1 MNRQRGANGQPNN
14 RNRLQAAQAAMD
26 MVAFTERLLRKRQ
39 GDDCEAELNISARR
53 PWIATPEADS
63 R

>member
-1 MNRQRGANGQPNN
+1 
-14 RNRLQAAQAAMD
+14 MD
-26 MVAFTERLLRKRQ
+26 MVAFTERPLRERQ
-39 GDDCEAELNISARR
+39 GDDCKAELNISARR

>member
-14 RNRLQAAQAAMD
+14 RNRLQEAQAAMD
-26 MVAFTERLLRKRQ
+26 MVAFTERLLRERQ
-39 GDDCEAELNISARR
+39 GDDGEAELNISARR
-53 PWIATPEADS
+53 PWIATPAADS